1 MSDTSVLTIAL
12 INAAILIGIAV
23 LFLVIHLRGGA
34 KPSCEAG
41 SKNKNKVLMV
51 TLTIGFLVSAL
62 IGALISMTQS
72 G

>member
-1 MSDTSVLTIAL
+1 MSVLTIAL
-12 INAAILIGIAV
+12 INAAVLVGIAV
-23 LFLVIHLRGGA
+23 LFLVIHLRGGV
-34 KPSCEAG
+34 KPSCEAS
-41 SKNKNKVLMV
+41 SKNKNKVLMI